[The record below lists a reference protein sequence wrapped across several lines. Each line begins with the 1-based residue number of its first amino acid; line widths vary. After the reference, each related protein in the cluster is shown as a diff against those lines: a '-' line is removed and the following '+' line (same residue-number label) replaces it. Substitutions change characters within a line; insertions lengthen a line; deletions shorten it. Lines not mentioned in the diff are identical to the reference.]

1 MTMALKEISRSR
13 IAAARLRRMAADLIL
28 EAEALEAED
37 ATPPQPRPNMKLLIA
52 NFGQDQNKKRK
63 KP

>member
-1 MTMALKEISRSR
+1 MALKEISRSR

-28 EAEALEAED
+28 EAEVLEAED
-37 ATPPQPRPNMKLLIA
+37 TVNQGPRPNAKLLIA
-52 NFGQDQNKKRK
+52 SFWDDQKPKRK